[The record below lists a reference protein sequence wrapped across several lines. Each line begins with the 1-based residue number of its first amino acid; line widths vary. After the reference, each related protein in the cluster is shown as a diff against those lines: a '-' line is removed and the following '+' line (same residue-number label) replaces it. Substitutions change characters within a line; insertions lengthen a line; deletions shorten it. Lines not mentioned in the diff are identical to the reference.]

1 MRYLHYEGLYKPI
14 AHRNLTPTSSKLR
27 SAVVK
32 TTICSMLV
40 SHYLPHTKYLPGY
53 LHADFVSCVL
63 IT

>member
-32 TTICSMLV
+32 TTICGMLV
-40 SHYLPHTKYLPGY
+40 SHYLPHIKYIFLATCMQA
-53 LHADFVSCVL
+53 LSAMC
-63 IT
+63 